1 MRREAVSVFR
11 ERGLRAGVS
20 RSAGPQCLAAN
31 SNTERKTDTM
41 KNYVLL
47 KPAAVQN
54 QLSNVCAQTKLF
66 VWVTDYQQLANVAL
80 EAKANLE
87 VKQAEVVSA

>member
-1 MRREAVSVFR
+1 
-11 ERGLRAGVS
+11 
-20 RSAGPQCLAAN
+20 
-31 SNTERKTDTM
+31 M